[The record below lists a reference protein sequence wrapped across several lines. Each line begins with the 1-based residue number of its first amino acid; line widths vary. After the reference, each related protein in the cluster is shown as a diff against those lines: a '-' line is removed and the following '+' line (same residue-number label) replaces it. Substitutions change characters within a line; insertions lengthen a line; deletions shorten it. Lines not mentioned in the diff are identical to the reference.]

1 MCASFLERRSVHR
14 PLKRYGESSEYGE
27 FRVREYEAGDE
38 GAILD
43 AFNRV
48 FAAVNPEFTPRTL
61 EDWRWRFPDNPAGFE
76 IRIAV
81 TEGGDVA
88 GHFAAIAQR
97 MRVEG
102 RAGRF
107 TQGVDNFT
115 DPRFRKSL
123 RRDSLLSFINNTHW
137 ELTGGEG
144 PEKNDVAWGLPVKAA
159 WRVGG
164 KLIGYELIRTQLEL
178 TAHVDVVDP
187 EPTEG
192 LEVEE
197 VTSFPEDTLALFE
210 RAAEPYGAIEVRDK
224 EHCDWR
230 FFAKP
235 GHRYRVAVARRS
247 GTLLGYAVF
256 TKGPFDQREDQGL
269 VVDWLVPTTSR
280 PAGHALR
287 AWLRDV
293 AREEGAERLVAL
305 FPETAADFL
314 AFQLAGFRV
323 GPTSYFPIC
332 RFHAKRHEPRWLYR
346 NWYYTFADTD
356 LA

>member
-1 MCASFLERRSVHR
+1 MQG
-14 PLKRYGESSEYGE
+14 KYGESARYGD
-27 FRVREYEAGDE
+27 FLVREYEEGDE
-38 GAILD
+38 VRILE

-48 FAAVNPEFTPRTL
+48 FAAVNPEFEPRTL
-61 EDWRWRFPDNPAGFE
+61 EDWNWRFRDNPAGME

-81 TEGGDVA
+81 TEDGEVA
-88 GHFAAIAQR
+88 GHFAGIRQR

-107 TQGVDNFT
+107 VQGVDNFT

-137 ELTGGEG
+137 ELTGGPG
-144 PEKNDVAWGLPVKAA
+144 PEKSDVDWGLPVTAA

-164 KLIGYELIRTQLEL
+164 KLIGYEVIRTQLAL
-178 TAHVDVVDP
+178 AAATDAIDP
-187 EPTEG
+187 GPTEG
-192 LEVEE
+192 VEVVEASE
-197 VTSFPEDTLALFE
+197 FPEETGLLFE
-210 RAAEPYGAIEVRDK
+210 RAAAPYGAIEVRDK

-230 FFAKP
+230 FFARP
-235 GHRYRVAVARRS
+235 DHGYRLGLARR
-247 GTLLGYAVF
+247 GGELLGYAVF
-256 TKGPFDQREDQGL
+256 AVGGFDQRPDQGL
-269 VVDWLVPTTSR
+269 VVDWLVPPTAR

-287 AWLRDV
+287 AWIRALAQEAGV
-293 AREEGAERLVAL
+293 ERAVAL

-323 GPTSYFPIC
+323 EPTSYFPIG
-332 RFHAKRHEPRWLYR
+332 RIYSKRHEPRWLYR